1 MTSLKP
7 WIKWV
12 VIAAAF
18 WFQQLEIQYVHE
30 DLQEVKE
37 FLMHVSDPTKLS
49 PKDVAKIQQLQTVY
63 RSQKPYT
70 L

>member
-1 MTSLKP
+1 MAKIKP

-37 FLMHVSDPTKLS
+37 FLMQVSDPAKLS

-63 RSQKPYT
+63 RSQKPYN